1 LTIRFRI
8 KVAVFESGE
17 GCKERRRQWRLSRR
31 VSGDRDLEERMICHR
46 ALQRASYK
54 ITKGIVAESYAFLA
68 VTASKE
74 AM

>member
-1 LTIRFRI
+1 M
-8 KVAVFESGE
+8 
-17 GCKERRRQWRLSRR
+17 SRR

-46 ALQRASYK
+46 ALQRVSYK